1 MKISQFIKGLTA
13 IKKELGNLEVIY
25 SSDDEGNTYH
35 QIYFAPTGVCVSEL
49 KDYMSSDDF
58 NETGLQKPNAIII
71 N

>member
-13 IKKELGNLEVIY
+13 IKKELGNLDVIY

-35 QIYFAPTGVCVSEL
+35 QIYFAPTGVHVPEL
-49 KDYMSSDDF
+49 TDYMSGDSF
-58 NETGLQKPNAIII
+58 VENAKPNTIII